1 MLQRNSDLPYVI
13 PDEPAARPAESWQYP
28 TVDLR
33 EMGRIL
39 RRRYKLVVLPVAVL
53 LGLALTYLM
62 LATTL
67 YTATSTV
74 LVDPRRANVVETNQ
88 SVLSNFGTDD
98 ATIESQ
104 TLLIQSVAIL
114 VRVVGKLKLTEDA
127 EFKPKP
133 GLLDPIK
140 PLLSMFSSSGPSDGA
155 SAEDAAK
162 ARSVEILQRRMK
174 VTRQGT
180 TFLVDIAVSSESPQK
195 AATIAN
201 AVADAYFDEQVRAK
215 HDATRIAAS
224 WLNGQIDE
232 LKSRVVASEKA
243 VEDYRSANNL
253 MVSQGVTLNDQQLTD
268 LNNKL
273 IAARVQTAEARAKY
287 EQVQDIAKSGGDP
300 GGINAAISS
309 EMITKLRTQYADIAK
324 NEADLSS
331 KYGTR
336 HPLVANVRA
345 QRRDTQKLINDEIRR
360 ILESTKHDYDVARS
374 REVSLQQNLDQLQGV
389 STSSGQAQVR
399 LRELQREAEASRTL
413 YESYLARSKET
424 TAQESLEMPDS
435 RIVTKASIPIRP
447 SSPKTMLILGL
458 ALMLG
463 LGAGSVLAFLT
474 DYLDG
479 RVKTLEQA
487 ESIAGVPALA
497 AVPLIG
503 TRELARL
510 ARRGRSELDSYDP
523 KTTKLLPPALQPP
536 LTRYAIDEPGTFF
549 AEAIRAVRLSLQRTM
564 RSQPVKVVQV
574 TSALDSEGKTTL
586 AINLAQSLATLGI
599 RTLLIDGDLRNPQ
612 VTRSLCPRAEAGL
625 LEVAIGH
632 VAPERAVLVDQ
643 STGLSVLPSTRIK
656 HVEFI
661 TELMFSDRIVD
672 VLDYF
677 RHRYELI
684 VIDSPPLVPLVDGRA
699 LAELADRIILALA
712 WDQTPREVLSHA
724 MDLLSPV
731 SDRIMGTVLTRVD
744 LSRLQFYDYYR
755 SSAYLKPYGTAGL
768 HAGAAR

>member
-13 PDEPAARPAESWQYP
+13 PDEPPARPAESRQYP

-39 RRRYKLVVLPVAVL
+39 RRRYKMVALPAVALLSLAAVYLVF
-53 LGLALTYLM
+53 
-62 LATTL
+62 ATTL

-114 VRVVGKLKLTEDA
+114 TRVVGKLKLTEDE
-127 EFKPKP
+127 EFTPKP

-140 PLLSMFSSSGPSDGA
+140 NLFRSSGPSDGA
-155 SAEDAAK
+155 SPEDAAK
-162 ARSVEILQRRMK
+162 SRSVDILQKRMK

-180 TFLVDIAVSSESPQK
+180 TFLVDIAVSSRSPQK

-201 AVADAYFDEQVRAK
+201 AIADAYFDEQVRAK
-215 HDATRIAAS
+215 YDATRIAAT
-224 WLNGQIDE
+224 WLNGQIDD
-232 LKSRVVASEKA
+232 LKSRVVVSEKA
-243 VEDYRSANNL
+243 VEDFRSANNL
-253 MVSQGVTLNDQQLTD
+253 MVSQGVTLNDQQITD
-268 LNNKL
+268 LNGKL
-273 IAARVQTAEARAKY
+273 IAARAQTAEARAKY

-331 KYGTR
+331 KYGAR
-336 HPLVANVRA
+336 HPSVANVRA
-345 QRRDTQKLINDEIRR
+345 QRRDTQRLINEEIKRV
-360 ILESTKHDYDVARS
+360 LESTKHDYDVARS
-374 REVSLQQNLDQLQGV
+374 REASLQQSLDQLQGV

-399 LRELQREAEASRTL
+399 LRELQREAEANRTQ

-458 ALMLG
+458 AVMLG
-463 LGAGSVLAFLT
+463 LGAGSVLAFLA
-474 DYLDG
+474 DYLDD
-479 RVKTLEQA
+479 RVKTLERA
-487 ESIAGVPALA
+487 EAIAGVPALA

-503 TRELARL
+503 ARELAGL
-510 ARRGRSELDSYDP
+510 ARRGRKELGRYDP
-523 KTTKLLPPALQPP
+523 KTTKLLPAPLQPP

-549 AEAIRAVRLSLQRTM
+549 AEAIRAVRLALQRTM

-612 VTRSLCPRAEAGL
+612 VTRALCPRADAGL
-625 LEVAIGH
+625 LEVAIGRA
-632 VAPERAVLVDQ
+632 APEQAVLVDH
-643 STGLSVLPSTRIK
+643 STGLSVLPSTKIQQ
-656 HVEFI
+656 VEYI

-699 LAELADRIILALA
+699 LAELADRIVVATA
-712 WDQTPREVLSHA
+712 WDQTPGEVLSHA

-731 SDRIMGTVLTRVD
+731 SDRVMGTVLTRVD

>member
-13 PDEPAARPAESWQYP
+13 PDEPAARPAAESWQYP

-39 RRRYKLVVLPVAVL
+39 RRRYKMVALPAATL
-53 LGLALTYLM
+53 LGLALTYLL

-127 EFKPKP
+127 EFTPKP

-140 PLLSMFSSSGPSDGA
+140 RLLFSSGGPSDGA
-155 SAEDAAK
+155 SAEDAAR
-162 ARSVEILQRRMK
+162 ARSVEILQKRMK

-180 TFLVDIAVSSESPQK
+180 TFLVDIAISSESPQK

-201 AVADAYFDEQVRAK
+201 AIADAYFEEQVRAK
-215 HDATRIAAS
+215 YDATRIAAT

-253 MVSQGVTLNDQQLTD
+253 MVSQGVTLNDQQITD

-287 EQVQDIAKSGGDP
+287 EQIQDIAKSGGDP

-331 KYGTR
+331 KYGAR
-336 HPLVANVRA
+336 HPLVANIRA
-345 QRRDTQKLINDEIRR
+345 QRRDTQRLINEEIRR

-374 REVSLQQNLDQLQGV
+374 RETSLQQSLDQLQGV

-399 LRELQREAEASRTL
+399 LRELQREAEANRTQ

-447 SSPKTMLILGL
+447 SSPKSMLILGL
-458 ALMLG
+458 AVMLG
-463 LGAGSVLAFLT
+463 LGAGSVLAFLA

-479 RVKTLEQA
+479 RIKTLEQA
-487 ESIAGVPALA
+487 EAISGVPALA

-503 TRELARL
+503 ARELARL
-510 ARRGRSELDSYDP
+510 ARRGRNELGRYDP
-523 KTTKLLPPALQPP
+523 KSTKLLPAPLQPP

-549 AEAIRAVRLSLQRTM
+549 AEAIRAVRLALQRTM

-586 AINLAQSLATLGI
+586 AINLAQSLAMLGI

-612 VTRSLCPRAEAGL
+612 VTRALCPRADAGL
-625 LEVAIGH
+625 LEVAIGQT
-632 VAPERAVLVDQ
+632 APEQAILVDR
-643 STGLSVLPSTRIK
+643 STGLSILPSTRIK
-656 HVEFI
+656 EVEYI
-661 TELMFSDRIVD
+661 TELMFSDRMVD
-672 VLDYF
+672 VLDHF

-712 WDQTPREVLSHA
+712 WDQTPGEVLSHA

-755 SSAYLKPYGTAGL
+755 SSAYLKPYGTASL

>member
-13 PDEPAARPAESWQYP
+13 PDEPPVRPAERWQYP

-39 RRRYKLVVLPVAVL
+39 RRRYRMVALPSVIL
-53 LGLALTYLM
+53 LGLAITYL
-62 LATTL
+62 LFATTL

-114 VRVVGKLKLTEDA
+114 TRVVGKLKLTEDE
-127 EFKPKP
+127 EFTPKP
-133 GLLDPIK
+133 GLLDPVK
-140 PLLSMFSSSGPSDGA
+140 ALFRSSGPSDGA
-155 SAEDAAK
+155 SPEDAAK
-162 ARSVEILQRRMK
+162 ARSVDILQKRMK

-180 TFLVDIAVSSESPQK
+180 TFLVDIAVSSQSPQK
-195 AATIAN
+195 AAIIAN
-201 AVADAYFDEQVRAK
+201 AIADAYFDEQVRAK
-215 HDATRIAAS
+215 YDATRIAAN
-224 WLNGQIDE
+224 WLGGQIED

-243 VEDYRSANNL
+243 VEDFRSANNL
-253 MVSQGVTLNDQQLTD
+253 MVSQGVTLNDQQITD

-273 IAARVQTAEARAKY
+273 IAARAQTAEARAKY
-287 EQVQDIAKSGGDP
+287 EQVQGITKSGGDP

-336 HPLVANVRA
+336 HPAVANVRA
-345 QRRDTQKLINDEIRR
+345 QRRDTQKLINEELRR

-374 REVSLQQNLDQLQGV
+374 RETSLQQSLDQLQGV

-399 LRELQREAEASRTL
+399 LRELQREAEANRTQ

-435 RIVTKASIPIRP
+435 RIVTKAGIPIRP

-463 LGAGSVLAFLT
+463 LGAGSVLAFLA
-474 DYLDG
+474 DYLDD
-479 RVKTLEQA
+479 RVKTLDRA
-487 ESIAGVPALA
+487 EAISGVPALA

-503 TRELARL
+503 ARELAGL
-510 ARRGRSELDSYDP
+510 ARRGRKELGRYDP
-523 KTTKLLPPALQPP
+523 KTTKLLPAPLQPP

-549 AEAIRAVRLSLQRTM
+549 AEAIRAVRLALQRTM

-612 VTRSLCPRAEAGL
+612 VTQALCPRADAGL

-632 VAPERAVLVDQ
+632 AAPERAILVDE
-643 STGLSVLPSTRIK
+643 STGLSILPSTKIK
-656 HVEFI
+656 QVEYI
-661 TELMFSDRIVD
+661 TELMFSERIVD
-672 VLDYF
+672 VLDHF

-712 WDQTPREVLSHA
+712 WDQTPGEVLSHA

-731 SDRIMGTVLTRVD
+731 SDRVMGTVLTRVD

-755 SSAYLKPYGTAGL
+755 SSAYLKPYGTASL
-768 HAGAAR
+768 NAGAAR

>member
-13 PDEPAARPAESWQYP
+13 PEEPPARPAEGWQYP

-39 RRRYKLVVLPVAVL
+39 RRRYKMVALPAIAL
-53 LGLALTYLM
+53 LGLAVAYVLS
-62 LATTL
+62 ATTL

-114 VRVVGKLKLTEDA
+114 TRVVGKLKLTEDE
-127 EFKPKP
+127 EFTPKP

-140 PLLSMFSSSGPSDGA
+140 ALFRSSGPSDGA
-155 SAEDAAK
+155 SPEDAAR
-162 ARSVEILQRRMK
+162 ARSVDILQKRMK

-180 TFLVDIAVSSESPQK
+180 TFLVDIAVSSQSPQK

-201 AVADAYFDEQVRAK
+201 AIADAYFDEQVRAK
-215 HDATRIAAS
+215 YDATRIAAN
-224 WLNGQIDE
+224 WLGGQIED

-243 VEDYRSANNL
+243 VEDFRSANNL
-253 MVSQGVTLNDQQLTD
+253 MVSQGVTLNDQQITD

-273 IAARVQTAEARAKY
+273 IAARAQTAEARAKY
-287 EQVQDIAKSGGDP
+287 EQVQDITKSGGDP

-331 KYGTR
+331 KYGAR
-336 HPLVANVRA
+336 HPAVANVRA
-345 QRRDTQKLINDEIRR
+345 QRRDTQKLINEEIRR

-374 REVSLQQNLDQLQGV
+374 REASLQQSLDQLQSV

-399 LRELQREAEASRTL
+399 LRELQREAEANRTQ

-435 RIVTKASIPIRP
+435 RIVTKAGVPIRP

-458 ALMLG
+458 AVMLG
-463 LGAGSVLAFLT
+463 LGAGSVLAFLV
-474 DYLDG
+474 DYLDD
-479 RVKTLEQA
+479 RVKTLERA
-487 ESIAGVPALA
+487 EAVAGVPALA

-503 TRELARL
+503 TRELAGL
-510 ARRGRSELDSYDP
+510 ARRGRKELGRYDP
-523 KTTKLLPPALQPP
+523 KTMRLLPAPLQPP
-536 LTRYAIDEPGTFF
+536 LARYAIDQPGTFF
-549 AEAIRAVRLSLQRTM
+549 AEAIRAVRLALQRTM

-612 VTRSLCPRAEAGL
+612 VTHALCPRADAGL

-632 VAPERAVLVDQ
+632 ATPERAILVDQ
-643 STGLSVLPSTRIK
+643 STGLSILPSTKIK
-656 HVEFI
+656 QVEYI
-661 TELMFSDRIVD
+661 TELMFSERIVD
-672 VLDYF
+672 VLDHF

-699 LAELADRIILALA
+699 LAELSDRIILALA
-712 WDQTPREVLSHA
+712 WDQTPGEVLSHA

-731 SDRIMGTVLTRVD
+731 SDRVMGTVLTRVD

-755 SSAYLKPYGTAGL
+755 SSAYLKPYGTASL
-768 HAGAAR
+768 NAGAAR